1 MVEVRVMNDGRG
13 FDPPRRPAALAA
25 VLDTRDD
32 WRDLYTREWLIEDLA
47 GAIGLDAEGRRER
60 AAVLRDDADCVI
72 DGDPVTIALVHS
84 WGSLQHY
91 VDVVSWYADLLEDD
105 VLRARVVG
113 LLSDEEW
120 GELHER
126 LSLV

>member
-1 MVEVRVMNDGRG
+1 MNHGGR
-13 FDPPRRPAALAA
+13 FDPPRRPAALTTI
-25 VLDTRDD
+25 LDTRDD
-32 WRDLYTREWLIEDLA
+32 WRDLYTRDWLIGDLA
-47 GAIGLDAEGRRER
+47 GAIGLDAAGRRER
-60 AAVLRDDADCVI
+60 AAALRDDADCVI
-72 DGDPVTIALVHS
+72 DGDPVTIALVHA

-105 VLRARVVG
+105 VLRARLVG